1 MDRQTPA
8 APETRRQFRAPRGV
22 VSRVTQDFATLTEPY
37 RRELLVH
44 SYRMLGS
51 VQDAEDVLQETLLA
65 AWRGLG
71 DFEER
76 SSLRTWL
83 YRIATNR
90 CLNWLRDS
98 SRRPRAEP
106 IATAEPAWLEPYPDA
121 LLDDLPDDAP
131 GPEARYETKEAVTLA
146 FIAALQRLPPLPRA
160 VLVLRDVLG
169 YRATE
174 VAELLETT
182 ETAVNSAL
190 ARARAT
196 AGARR
201 PSRAPRPRSARERE
215 LVDRYARAFEAA
227 DVDGLVALL
236 TGDALMTMPPQAVEV
251 HGRQAIARFFTDRD
265 WWGVA
270 AAHLEPT
277 RANGQPA
284 HGLYLRPPGAPLAS
298 AHSLVVLT
306 LDADGVAGITRF
318 EPRLLARFGLP
329 PTLD

>member
-1 MDRQTPA
+1 
-8 APETRRQFRAPRGV
+8 
-22 VSRVTQDFATLTEPY
+22 VTQDFATLTEPY
-37 RRELLVH
+37 RRELLLH

-51 VQDAEDVLQETLLA
+51 VHDAEDVLQETLLA
-65 AWRGLG
+65 AWRGID
-71 DFEER
+71 DFEAR

-106 IATAEPAWLEPYPDA
+106 IRTADPPWLEPYPDT

-131 GPEARYETKEAVTLA
+131 GPDARYETKEAVTLA

-169 YRATE
+169 YRAAE

-196 AGARR
+196 TDARR
-201 PSRAPRPRSARERE
+201 PSRAPQPRSARERE
-215 LVDRYARAFEAA
+215 LVGRYAEAFEAA
-227 DVDGLVALL
+227 DVDALVALL
-236 TGDALMTMPPQAVEV
+236 TEDALMTMPPLPLEV
-251 HGRQAIARFFTDRD
+251 HGPQAIARFFAERD

-284 HGLYLRPPGAPLAS
+284 NALYLRDPGAPHAY

-306 LDADGVAGITRF
+306 LDADRVAGITRF
-318 EPRLLARFGLP
+318 EPTLLAGFGLP
-329 PTLD
+329 QAR